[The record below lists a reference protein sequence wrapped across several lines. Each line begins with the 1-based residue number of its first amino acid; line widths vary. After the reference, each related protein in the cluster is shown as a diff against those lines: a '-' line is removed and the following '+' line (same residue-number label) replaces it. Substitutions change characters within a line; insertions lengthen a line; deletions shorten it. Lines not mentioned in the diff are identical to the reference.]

1 MSKKIGGA
9 FAVARCEYIKWLTNP
24 RNIIILVL
32 VVFAKTLAI
41 DPLTKRAAEY
51 GGKMSLLEPFAAI
64 GNSGFLVMLIPAVYL
79 VLMSDFPRFDGN
91 SMFYISRTGKMNWL
105 FGQLLFAV
113 MSIATCIFA
122 VLISVTLFS
131 LGSADVAFSWSECTR
146 FYAARF
152 PDKEF
157 TFASQLLPSNLY
169 NQISLMSS
177 VVYTVTLLALY
188 LFLLTLILLIFK
200 LISFRSAGL
209 FASLG
214 VVAVGTATC
223 AIKTEMMWWFP
234 MANTIIWL
242 HYTPI
247 LREPIVAIWY
257 SYAYFAAAI
266 IALLIVSVIL
276 TKRANFISEVRE
288 Q

>member
-1 MSKKIGGA
+1 MSKKIGGV
-9 FAVARCEYIKWLTNP
+9 FTVAGCEYIKWLTNP
-24 RNIIILVL
+24 RNIIFLVL

-41 DPLTKRAAEY
+41 DPLAKRAAEY

-64 GNSGFLVMLIPAVYL
+64 GNSGLLVMLLPAVYL
-79 VLMSDFPRFDGN
+79 VLMSDFPKFDGN

-105 FGQLLFAV
+105 FGQLLFAL
-113 MSIATCIFA
+113 MSIVTYILAA
-122 VLISVTLFS
+122 LVLVTLFS
-131 LGSADVAFSWSECTR
+131 VGSADFSFSWSECTR

-169 NQISLMSS
+169 NQISLISS
-177 VVYTVTLLALY
+177 IVYTVTLLTMY
-188 LFLLTLILLIFK
+188 LFLLTLILMIFK
-200 LISFRSAGL
+200 LLSLKSAGL

-214 VVAVGTATC
+214 VIALGTATC
-223 AIKTEMMWWFP
+223 AVKTKIMWCFP

-242 HYTPI
+242 HYTAI

-257 SYAYFAAAI
+257 SYAYFAVAI
-266 IALLIVSVIL
+266 IVLLFVSVIL
-276 TKRANFISEVRE
+276 TKHANFIPEVKD

>member
-1 MSKKIGGA
+1 MNKNSIL
-9 FAVARCEYIKWLTNP
+9 AVARFEYIKWLTNP

-32 VVFAKTLAI
+32 ILFAKTLAI

-64 GNSGFLVMLIPAVYL
+64 GNSGLLVMLIPAVYL
-79 VLMSDFPRFDGN
+79 VLMSDFPKFDGN
-91 SMFYISRTGKMNWL
+91 SMFYISRTGKMKWL
-105 FGQLLFAV
+105 FGQLMFAV
-113 MSIATCIFA
+113 MSIVTCIMA
-122 VLISVTLFS
+122 VLLSVTLFS
-131 LGSADVAFSWSECTR
+131 LGSAEISFSWSECTR

-152 PDKEF
+152 PEKEF
-157 TFASQLLPSNLY
+157 SYASGLLPSNLY

-177 VVYTVTLLALY
+177 VIYTVTLLALY
-188 LFLLTLILLIFK
+188 LFLLTLVLLIFK
-200 LISFRSAGL
+200 LLSIKSAGL

-223 AIKTEMMWWFP
+223 AVEADIMWWFP

-247 LREPIVAIWY
+247 LSEPILAIWY

-266 IALLIVSVIL
+266 TVLLVISVIL
-276 TKRANFISEVRE
+276 TKRANFISDAR
-288 Q
+288 

>member
-1 MSKKIGGA
+1 MSKKISGVLK
-9 FAVARCEYIKWLTNP
+9 VAGCEYIKWLTNP
-24 RNIIILVL
+24 RNIIFLVL
-32 VVFAKTLAI
+32 VVIAKTLAI
-41 DPLTKRAAEY
+41 DPLAKRAAEY

-64 GNSGFLVMLIPAVYL
+64 GNSGLLVMLLPAVYL
-79 VLMSDFPRFDGN
+79 VLMSDFPKFDGN

-105 FGQLLFAV
+105 FGQLLFAL
-113 MSIATCIFA
+113 MSIVTYIFA
-122 VLISVTLFS
+122 ALVLVTLFS
-131 LGSADVAFSWSECTR
+131 AGSADLFFSWSECTR

-169 NQISLMSS
+169 NQISLISS
-177 VVYTVTLLALY
+177 IVYTVTLLTLY
-188 LFLLTLILLIFK
+188 LFLLTLILMIFK
-200 LISFRSAGL
+200 LLSFKSAGL

-214 VVAVGTATC
+214 VIALGTATC
-223 AIKTEMMWWFP
+223 AVKTKIMWCFP

-242 HYTPI
+242 HYTAI

-266 IALLIVSVIL
+266 IVLLTVSVIL
-276 TKRANFISEVRE
+276 TKRANFISEVKD

>member
-1 MSKKIGGA
+1 MSKKIGGV
-9 FAVARCEYIKWLTNP
+9 FTVARCEYIKWLTNP
-24 RNIIILVL
+24 RNIIFLVL

-64 GNSGFLVMLIPAVYL
+64 GNSGLLVMLIPAVYL
-79 VLMSDFPRFDGN
+79 VLMSDFPKFDGN

-105 FGQLLFAV
+105 FGQLLFAL
-113 MSIATCIFA
+113 MSIVTCIFA
-122 VLISVTLFS
+122 VFLSVTLFS
-131 LGSADVAFSWSECTR
+131 LGSAEVSFSWSECTR

-169 NQISLMSS
+169 NQISLISS
-177 VVYTVTLLALY
+177 VVYTVTLLTLY
-188 LFLLTLILLIFK
+188 LFLLALILMFFK
-200 LISFRSAGL
+200 LLSLRSAGL

-214 VVAVGTATC
+214 IIALGTATC
-223 AIKTEMMWWFP
+223 AVKTKIMWCFP

-242 HYTPI
+242 HYTAI
-247 LREPIVAIWY
+247 LSEPIMAIWF
-257 SYAYFAAAI
+257 SYAYFAVAI
-266 IALLIVSVIL
+266 IVLLTVSVIL
-276 TKRANFISEVRE
+276 AKHANFIPEVKD

>member
-1 MSKKIGGA
+1 MSKINCGI
-9 FAVARCEYIKWLTNP
+9 FAVARSEYVKWLANP
-24 RNIIILVL
+24 RNIIFLVL

-41 DPLTKRAAEY
+41 DPLAKRAAEY

-64 GNSGFLVMLIPAVYL
+64 GNSGLLVMLLPAVFL
-79 VLMSDFPRFDGN
+79 VLMSDFPKFDGN
-91 SMFYISRTGKMNWL
+91 SLFYISRTGKINWL
-105 FGQLLFAV
+105 FGQLLFAL
-113 MSIATCIFA
+113 MSI
-122 VLISVTLFS
+122 VTYILTALALVTAFS
-131 LGSADVAFSWSECTR
+131 LGSADFSFSWSECTR

-169 NQISLMSS
+169 NQISLISS

-188 LFLLTLILLIFK
+188 LFLLTLILMIFK
-200 LISFRSAGL
+200 LLSFKSAGL

-214 VVAVGTATC
+214 VVALGTAAC
-223 AIKTEMMWWFP
+223 AVKTEIMWIFP

-242 HYTPI
+242 HYTAI

-266 IALLIVSVIL
+266 TALLIVSVIL
-276 TKRANFISEVRE
+276 TKRANFISEVRDS
-288 Q
+288 

>member
-1 MSKKIGGA
+1 MSKI
-9 FAVARCEYIKWLTNP
+9 FAVARCEYVKWLTDQ
-24 RNIIILVL
+24 RNIIMLVL
-32 VVFAKTLAI
+32 VVFAKSLAV

-64 GNSGFLVMLIPAVYL
+64 GNSGLLVMLIPAVYL
-79 VLMSDFPRFDGN
+79 VLMSDFPKFDGN

-105 FGQLLFAV
+105 FGQLLFAL

-122 VLISVTLFS
+122 VFLSVTLFS
-131 LGSADVAFSWSECTR
+131 LGSAEAAFSWSECTR

-177 VVYTVTLLALY
+177 VIYTVTLLALY

-223 AIKTEMMWWFP
+223 AVEADIMWWFP
-234 MANTIIWL
+234 MANAIIWL

-247 LREPIVAIWY
+247 LSEPILAIWY
-257 SYAYFAAAI
+257 SYAYFAAVI
-266 IALLIVSVIL
+266 TVLLIVSAIL
-276 TKRANFISEVRE
+276 IKRANFITEAR
-288 Q
+288 

>member
-1 MSKKIGGA
+1 MSKINCGI
-9 FAVARCEYIKWLTNP
+9 FAVARNEYIKWLTNP
-24 RNIIILVL
+24 RNIVFLVL

-41 DPLTKRAAEY
+41 DPLAKRAAEY

-64 GNSGFLVMLIPAVYL
+64 GNSGLLVMLLPAVYL
-79 VLMSDFPRFDGN
+79 VLMSDFPKFDGN

-105 FGQLLFAV
+105 FGQLLFAL
-113 MSIATCIFA
+113 MSIVTYILAA
-122 VLISVTLFS
+122 LVLVTLFS
-131 LGSADVAFSWSECTR
+131 VGSADFSFSWSECTR

-169 NQISLMSS
+169 NQISLISS
-177 VVYTVTLLALY
+177 IVYTVTLLTLY
-188 LFLLTLILLIFK
+188 LFLLTLILMILKLLSFK
-200 LISFRSAGL
+200 SAGL

-214 VVAVGTATC
+214 VIALGTATC
-223 AIKTEMMWWFP
+223 AVKTKIMWCFP

-242 HYTPI
+242 HYTAI

-257 SYAYFAAAI
+257 SYAYFAAVI
-266 IALLIVSVIL
+266 IVLLTVSVIL
-276 TKRANFISEVRE
+276 TKRANFIPEVKD

>member
-32 VVFAKTLAI
+32 IVFAKTLAI

-79 VLMSDFPRFDGN
+79 VLMSDFPKFDGN

-122 VLISVTLFS
+122 VLVSVTLFS
-131 LGSADVAFSWSECTR
+131 LGSADVSFSWSECTR

-223 AIKTEMMWWFP
+223 AIQTQIMWWFP